1 MTYSKNKC
9 IFELGKFFLPWA
21 TSEEKGGR
29 FMSSFH
35 LPKLS
40 YDYDELEP
48 YIDGDTLA
56 LHHGK
61 HHATYVKNLNAALEN
76 YKELQNKPLEELLS
90 HLNELP
96 PNIMTAVRNNGGG
109 HYCHS
114 LFWEVMSPKG
124 GGEPNGDVAKVID
137 YYFNTFDNFKDQL
150 SKAAISRF
158 GSGYGWLVLDGEQL
172 SVMSTPNQDTPLQEG
187 KIPLLVIDVWE
198 HAYYL
203 KYQNRRPEFVTNW
216 WNTVNWDRVNEKYLQ
231 AIQSQK
237 R

>member
-1 MTYSKNKC
+1 
-9 IFELGKFFLPWA
+9 
-21 TSEEKGGR
+21 
-29 FMSSFH
+29 MSSFQ

-48 YIDGDTLA
+48 HIDSNTLSI
-56 LHHGK
+56 HHGK
-61 HHATYVKNLNAALEN
+61 HHATYVNNLNATLEN
-76 YKELQNKPLEELLS
+76 YTELHNKSLEELLCN
-90 HLNELP
+90 LDTLP
-96 PNIMTAVRNNGGG
+96 KEIVTAVRNN
-109 HYCHS
+109 
-114 LFWEVMSPKG
+114 G

-137 YYFNTFDNFKDQL
+137 YYFNTFDNLKDQL

-158 GSGYGWLVLDGEQL
+158 GSGYGWLVLDGEEL

-216 WNTVNWDRVNEKYLQ
+216 WHTVNWDQVNEKYLQ

-237 R
+237 H